1 MTIVLCCAETIF
13 KKSTLLGK
21 KLVKNRLILC
31 TDQEGITQMTV
42 QICEYLYVMDLILH
56 L

>member
-1 MTIVLCCAETIF
+1 MRLYVNKHLVGE
-13 KKSTLLGK
+13 KKTYDK
-21 KLVKNRLILC
+21 KKRLTLC
-31 TDQEGITQMTV
+31 TDQEEITQTTV